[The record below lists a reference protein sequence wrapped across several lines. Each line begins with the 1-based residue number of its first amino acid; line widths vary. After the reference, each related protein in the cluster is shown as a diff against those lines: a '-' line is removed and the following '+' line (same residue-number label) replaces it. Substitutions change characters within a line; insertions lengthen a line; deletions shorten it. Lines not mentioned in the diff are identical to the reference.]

1 MAREQTTAATT
12 IATTIATTMTVM
24 TTAAAVVIATA
35 TTVAA
40 HAVAAMATMTGDSA
54 IVGTHQGDS
63 DGGEKQRHT
72 KENDF
77 VHFCIPP
84 FDSLVGVDH

>member
-1 MAREQTTAATT
+1 
-12 IATTIATTMTVM
+12 
-24 TTAAAVVIATA
+24 
-35 TTVAA
+35 
-40 HAVAAMATMTGDSA
+40 MATMASHRL

-72 KENDF
+72 KEYDL